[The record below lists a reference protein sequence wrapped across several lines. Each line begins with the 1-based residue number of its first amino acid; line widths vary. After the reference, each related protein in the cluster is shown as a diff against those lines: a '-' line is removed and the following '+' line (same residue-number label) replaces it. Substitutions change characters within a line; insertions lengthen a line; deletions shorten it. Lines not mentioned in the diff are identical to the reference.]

1 MHALAAAVCAVASR
15 QPFARAGCSAAALAF
30 ASASNSALVWR
41 ILARRA
47 CLSAQSGISSAA
59 APEPNA
65 QRNFTDPESRILKTK
80 DTGIRTLAICDEAG
94 DFALP
99 VRSELWQSNRAR
111 KIEKSRCSIH
121 QIGSCHGGRAP
132 RMALAVAKGAESV
145 PDVTVRLHRIAEL
158 EEARKALSAQEAYV
172 RAQQAQADIPVV
184 THDDLRWADGIAWGT
199 PTRFGNM
206 SAQMKQFVDTT
217 GGLWLK
223 GELEDKATGI
233 FTSTGTIHGGQ
244 ETTILT
250 ALVPLIHLGMVFV
263 GTPYGQ
269 NPQILVTDG
278 IGGSPYGPGTLAGT
292 DGSRQPVEAELTTA
306 RNLGSRLARVAGRL
320 KDLRTSR
327 QN

>member
-1 MHALAAAVCAVASR
+1 MTTNVLI
-15 QPFARAGCSAAALAF
+15 AF
-30 ASASNSALVWR
+30 YSTY
-41 ILARRA
+41 
-47 CLSAQSGISSAA
+47 GH
-59 APEPNA
+59 
-65 QRNFTDPESRILKTK
+65 
-80 DTGIRTLAICDEAG
+80 
-94 DFALP
+94 
-99 VRSELWQSNRAR
+99 
-111 KIEKSRCSIH
+111 IH
-121 QIGSCHGGRAP
+121 
-132 RMALAVAKGAESV
+132 RMALAVAEGAESV
-145 PDVTVRLHRIAEL
+145 PDSTVRLRRIPEL
-158 EEARKALSAQEAYV
+158 EEARKALSAQDAYV

-199 PTRFGNM
+199 PTRYGNM

-278 IGGSPYGPGTLAGT
+278 IGGSPYGPSTLAGT
-292 DGSRQPVEAELTTA
+292 DGSRQPVEAELITA

-320 KDLRTSR
+320 KDLRISSAATP
-327 QN
+327 